1 MSFGDFVVHYEHKF
15 LRNIYTNEQIKDSY
29 NLKDLESYEEIF
41 EEFNAICIG
50 LLVFLNNFNKNDF
63 INKFYGD
70 EIIGIKNT
78 IAKTEIRNALSS
90 TYGKVPKC
98 NLKIYAYV
106 YDELINFPRSDINYE
121 TITTNKF
128 FIKFTN

>member
-29 NLKDLESYEEIF
+29 NLKDLDSYEEIF

-78 IAKTEIRNALSS
+78 IAKTEINALSS

-98 NLKIYAYV
+98 NLKIYTYV
-106 YDELINFPRSDINYE
+106 
-121 TITTNKF
+121 
-128 FIKFTN
+128 